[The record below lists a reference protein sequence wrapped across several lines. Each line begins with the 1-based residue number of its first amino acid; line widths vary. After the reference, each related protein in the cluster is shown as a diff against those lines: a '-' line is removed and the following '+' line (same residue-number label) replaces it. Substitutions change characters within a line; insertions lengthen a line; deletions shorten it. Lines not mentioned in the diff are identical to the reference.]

1 MDKFMIPPP
10 SAGHDMLAKTGY
22 QLAQIAFRK
31 PENPLDFTIQ
41 EKLRRRLV
49 MEGSYLSKL

>member
-1 MDKFMIPPP
+1 MIPPP

-41 EKLRRRLV
+41 EKLRRRLL